1 MTALSLRHVTV
12 EREGH
17 TVLPGVDLELE
28 SGEIVAL
35 VGPSGCGK
43 STLLAAVVGVLP
55 LRDGTIEL
63 DGRRIDTVPTHQRDI
78 TLVPQG
84 QHLFPHL
91 DVTGNIDYG
100 MRRARWTADDRH
112 ARVNELLTMTSLD
125 GLGDR
130 RVDQLSGGQAQRVAV
145 ARALATRPRLILL
158 DEPLTGLD
166 PELHD
171 RLLVDLIAA
180 LRSEH
185 TTAIWVTHDRDEAG
199 RVADRIV
206 RMGNDGSMA
215 PVTDDHYDDVVVPIS
230 VEATFDL
237 RRRVL
242 RDGTPTDSVDF
253 DGDAEALHFGVIRSD
268 ELVAISSWFRRPHPS
283 RPHTNGYQL
292 RGMASDPRVRGS
304 GAGAVLLTSGMAAVR
319 SLGADHVWARAR
331 DTALDFYR
339 HHGFTVTG
347 DGYIDATTDIAHHDI
362 IHTF

>member
-1 MTALSLRHVTV
+1 MTALSIRHMTV

-17 TVLPGVDLELE
+17 TVLRDVDLEIE

-55 LRDGTIEL
+55 LSDGTIEL
-63 DGRRIDTVPTHQRDI
+63 DGRRIDQVPTHQRNI

-100 MRRARWTADDRH
+100 LRRARWTPNDRRS
-112 ARVNELLTMTSLD
+112 RVTELLSMTSLE

-130 RVDQLSGGQAQRVAV
+130 RVDQLSGGQAQRVAL
-145 ARALATRPRLILL
+145 ARALATRPRVILL

-171 RLLVDLIAA
+171 RLLADLVAA
-180 LRSEH
+180 LRSER
-185 TTAIWVTHDRDEAG
+185 TTAIWVTHDRDEAV
-199 RVADRIV
+199 RAADRIV
-206 RMGNDGSMA
+206 RMSDDGSMA
-215 PVTDDHYDDVVVPIS
+215 PATTDDHDDVIVPIS
-230 VEATFDL
+230 VEATYDL

-242 RDGTPTDSVDF
+242 RDGTPTDSVNF
-253 DGDAEALHFGVIRSD
+253 DGDAEALHFGVIRSG
-268 ELVAISSWFRRPHPS
+268 ELVAISSWYRRPHPS
-283 RPHTNGYQL
+283 RPHANGYQL

-304 GAGAVLLTSGMAAVR
+304 GAASMLLTAGIATVR

-339 HHGFTVTG
+339 HHGFSVIG
-347 DGYIDATTDIAHHDI
+347 DGYVDATTDLAHHDI
-362 IHTF
+362 VHTF